1 MTADATGISQELV
14 YQVAYEANKRAAIV
28 VPQDGLVAFGQA
40 WQRESKPLARVILG
54 RLIENA
60 KVAVADARPMCGD
73 TGLPRYYVKAGN
85 EAVIEGGFVALER
98 SLRRA
103 VADITQ
109 DIQLR
114 ANRVHPLTRRNPG
127 NNVGVYAPN
136 VDYSFE
142 PDSDWI
148 DLIAVHKG
156 GLFGTDYRMLFPA
169 DGQDGIKRFL
179 LDNMAEFARRGLSC
193 PPVVVGVGLGGTKD
207 QAVRL
212 SKEAACLRL
221 IGERHPDPT
230 VASLEEELRE
240 LADRTGF
247 GVMGVGGDTTA
258 LDVHIEIAYTHTGG
272 VPVAISQFC
281 TAYRRAVGRIYRD
294 GTVEFREN
302 PRWFTE
308 YYRREGIG

>member
-1 MTADATGISQELV
+1 MTADATGISQELI

-40 WQRESKPLARVILG
+40 WERESKPLARVILG

-142 PDSDWI
+142 PDASWI

-169 DGQDGIKRFL
+169 DGEDGIKRFL

-221 IGERHPDPT
+221 IGERHPDPA
-230 VASLEEELRE
+230 VATLEEELLD

-281 TAYRRAVGRIYRD
+281 TAYRRAVGRIYPD
-294 GTVEFREN
+294 GTVEFRED

>member
-1 MTADATGISQELV
+1 MSGTGISQELI

-40 WQRESKPLARVILG
+40 WERESKPLARVILG

-85 EAVIEGGFVALER
+85 EAVVEGGFVALER

-142 PDSDWI
+142 PEAEWI

-221 IGERHPDPT
+221 IGERHPDPA
-230 VASLEEELRE
+230 VATLEQELLE

-281 TAYRRAVGRIYRD
+281 TAYRRAVGRIYGD
-294 GTVEFREN
+294 GTVEFRED

>member
-1 MTADATGISQELV
+1 MTADATGISQELI

-40 WQRESKPLARVILG
+40 WERESKPLARVILG

-85 EAVIEGGFVALER
+85 EAVVEGGFVALER

-142 PDSDWI
+142 PEAEWI

-221 IGERHPDPT
+221 IGERHPDPA
-230 VASLEEELRE
+230 VATLEQELLE

-281 TAYRRAVGRIYRD
+281 TAYRRAVGRIYPD
-294 GTVEFREN
+294 GKVEFRED
-302 PRWFTE
+302 PRWFTD

>member
-1 MTADATGISQELV
+1 MSAAGISQELI
-14 YQVAYEANKRAAIV
+14 YQVAYETNKRAAIV
-28 VPQDGLVAFGQA
+28 LPQDGLVAFGQA
-40 WQRESKPLARVILG
+40 WERESKPLARVILG

-73 TGLPRYYVKAGN
+73 TGLPRYYVKVGN

-103 VADITQ
+103 VADVTQ

-142 PDSDWI
+142 PEAAWI

-207 QAVRL
+207 QAVGL

-230 VASLEEELRE
+230 VASLEEELLE
-240 LADRTGF
+240 LADHTGF

-281 TAYRRAVGRIYRD
+281 TAYRRSVGRIYPD
-294 GTVEFREN
+294 GKVEFRED
-302 PRWFTE
+302 PQWFTE

>member
-1 MTADATGISQELV
+1 MTAAATGIPQELV

-40 WQRESKPLARVILG
+40 WRRESKPLARVILG

-60 KVAVADARPMCGD
+60 KVAVADSRPMCGD
-73 TGLPRYYVKAGN
+73 TGLPRYYVKVGN
-85 EAVIEGGFVALER
+85 EAVIQGGFVALER

-103 VADITQ
+103 VADVTQ

-142 PDSDWI
+142 PEAAWI

-169 DGQDGIKRFL
+169 DGEDGIKRFL

-221 IGERHPDPT
+221 IGERHPDPA
-230 VASLEEELRE
+230 VAALEEELLE

-281 TAYRRAVGRIYRD
+281 TAYRRAVGRIYPD
-294 GTVEFREN
+294 GKVEFRED